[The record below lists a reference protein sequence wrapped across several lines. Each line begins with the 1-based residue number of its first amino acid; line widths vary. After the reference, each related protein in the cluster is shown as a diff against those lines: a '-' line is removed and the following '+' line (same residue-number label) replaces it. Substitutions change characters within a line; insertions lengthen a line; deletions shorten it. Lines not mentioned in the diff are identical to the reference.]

1 MSCAFD
7 KMLPGE
13 HPHSDRPNWRP
24 AETVEEYLL
33 NVREGLEKHS
43 VERMT
48 KLLDMN
54 RTHAW
59 RARQLTYIPEVLF
72 GRLARAGIR
81 TRQLAQIGLAFARD
95 GNQPAEIERC
105 PHCRE
110 VIRVRWLIGRRAQKV
125 IQQWIDD
132 GMPDAPEQP
141 DEPTTAVVTIDGGMA
156 SS

>member
-1 MSCAFD
+1 MTDSNV
-7 KMLPGE
+7 LPGE

-24 AETVEEYLL
+24 GETVGEDLL
-33 NVREGLEKHS
+33 HVREGLEQHS

-95 GNQPAEIERC
+95 GNQPAEVERC
-105 PHCRE
+105 PHCGE
-110 VIRVRWLIGRRAQKV
+110 VIRVRWLIGRRAQKI

-132 GMPDAPEQP
+132 GMPDAPEHP
-141 DEPTTAVVTIDGGMA
+141 DEPTTTAVNGNGAMA